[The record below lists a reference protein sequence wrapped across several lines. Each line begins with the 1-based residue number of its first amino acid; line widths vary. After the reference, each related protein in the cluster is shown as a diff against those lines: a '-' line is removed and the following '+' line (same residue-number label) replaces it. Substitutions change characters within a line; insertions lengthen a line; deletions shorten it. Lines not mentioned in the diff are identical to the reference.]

1 MLKTLLALSAV
12 LLFVETA
19 LGGDLC
25 HPPVCE
31 ESSLRRRALQRR
43 AIVNLPF
50 QHAATVDYT
59 DFVNVKVDKDVKK
72 AVFDGSIPAGATVEY
87 AYLVCNVH
95 DDKAFNSITYDG
107 ANVALGARIDD
118 NTFIDV
124 TARVQANP
132 SSGVPMTFSYGGGVF
147 WGCVGKAYFTVAG
160 NAERRAV

>member
-12 LLFVETA
+12 LLFVGTA
-19 LGGDLC
+19 LGGDPC
-25 HPPVCE
+25 HPPACE

-50 QHAATVDYT
+50 QHAATVDFT

-87 AYLVCNVH
+87 AYLVCNLH

-107 ANVALGARIDD
+107 TNVALGARIDD
-118 NTFIDV
+118 NTFIAV